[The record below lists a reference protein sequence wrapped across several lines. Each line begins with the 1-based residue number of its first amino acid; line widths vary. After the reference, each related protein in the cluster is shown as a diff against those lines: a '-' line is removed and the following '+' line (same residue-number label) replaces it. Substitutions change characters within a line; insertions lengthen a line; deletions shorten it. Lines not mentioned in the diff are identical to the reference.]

1 MMADVKAVYTHKVVD
16 KGLDVHVLFYV
27 DGSQVGASVFLDH
40 EDYDNY
46 FLALELGR
54 VWDGLSK

>member
-1 MMADVKAVYTHKVVD
+1 MADVKAVYTHKVVE
-16 KGLDVHVLFYV
+16 KGLDVDVLFYV

>member
-1 MMADVKAVYTHKVVD
+1 MMSDDKSVYTHRVVE

-40 EDYDNY
+40 EEYDNY

-54 VWDGLSK
+54 VWDGLSE